1 MTAAP
6 RFTRRTIT
14 DQVTEDLRSRILT
27 GDFPA
32 GFQLRQDAIA
42 NEYNISRIPVREA
55 LQRLDA
61 EGLVTFQPH
70 KGAIVSQLSI
80 DEIEELFEVRKLLEC
95 ELLRHAVPKLTA
107 EDLASVE
114 NILLVFDE
122 AFRAGDMDKWGEL
135 NREFHDRLYRPS
147 NRPKTLE
154 IVRMIGNNTV
164 RFTQAQLALTGAT
177 DRAERE
183 HHQIF
188 EACKAGDTEGAVEL
202 LAAHIENSAKTLTDC
217 LRNARQ

>member
-1 MTAAP
+1 MTASP

-14 DQVTEDLRSRILT
+14 DQVTEDLRARILS

-42 NEYNISRIPVREA
+42 GEYNVSRIPVREA

-95 ELLRHAVPKLTA
+95 ELLRHAVPRLTPA
-107 EDLASVE
+107 DLKSVE
-114 NILLVFDE
+114 DILLVYDE
-122 AFRAGDMDKWGEL
+122 AFRSGDVAKWGEL
-135 NREFHDRLYRPS
+135 NREFHDRLYRAS

-154 IVRMIGNNTV
+154 IIRMIGNNTV
-164 RFTQAQLALTGAT
+164 RFTQAQLALSGAT

-188 EACKAGDTEGAVEL
+188 EACKAGNTEEAVEL
-202 LAAHIENSAKTLTDC
+202 LAEHIQSSADSLMDC
-217 LRNARQ
+217 LRKARE